1 MTKTKFGSSKNA
13 DDTKN
18 KTVKKPS
25 AKKNGHGLSQMKLA
39 AQSARKH

>member
-1 MTKTKFGSSKNA
+1 MTKSKLGSSKNA

-18 KTVKKPS
+18 KTLKKPS
-25 AKKNGHGLSQMKLA
+25 AKKNGHRLSQMQLA